1 MPNRLVRNTAILA
14 KVEVTYGVDPVP
26 TGGANAILISNQ
38 QVNPLVANNVDRAVV
53 RPYLGGSEQLV
64 GTRYKEVSF
73 DVELVGSGTAGTA
86 PAWGPLARA
95 CGLAETVTASTR
107 VDYLPVSTGFE
118 SVTIYYYDD
127 GVQHV
132 LLGARGTVQPNLR
145 IGEIPKLSF
154 RFVGIDGGDTAVAN
168 PTVTLTNFKTPLVV
182 VDANSGDVTFG
193 ATHSPSG
200 APALVSGTIYP
211 SQGLE
216 LDLGN
221 AVNFTPLL
229 GGETVDITD
238 RQATGRLSLDLTAAQ
253 EVTFMGNVKS
263 ATVQSLGITH
273 GTVAGFK
280 SLLFMP
286 SVQLINPGKA
296 ELNGKRLISYDL
308 RVNPSA
314 GNDELRLVL
323 Y

>member
-1 MPNRLVRNTAILA
+1 MANRLVRNTAILA
-14 KVEVTYGVDPVP
+14 KTEVTYGVDPVP

-86 PAWGPLARA
+86 PAWGPLLRA
-95 CGLAETVTASTR
+95 CGMAETVTASTR
-107 VDYLPVSTGFE
+107 VDYLPISTAFE

-168 PTVTLTNFKTPLVV
+168 PAVTLTNFRTPLVV

-193 ATHSPSG
+193 ATHSGAG

-253 EVTFMGNVKS
+253 EVTFIGNVKS

>member
-118 SVTIYYYDD
+118 SITIYYYDD

-296 ELNGKRLISYDL
+296 ELNRKRLISYDL

>member
-118 SVTIYYYDD
+118 SITIYYYDD

>member
-1 MPNRLVRNTAILA
+1 MANRLVRNTAILA
-14 KVEVTYGVDPVP
+14 KTEVTYGVDPVP

-86 PAWGPLARA
+86 PAWGPLLRA
-95 CGLAETVTASTR
+95 CGMAETVTASTR

-168 PTVTLTNFKTPLVV
+168 PAVTLTNFRTPLVV

-193 ATHSPSG
+193 ATHSSSG
-200 APALVSGTIYP
+200 APVLTAGTIYP

-253 EVTFMGNVKS
+253 EVTFIGNVKS